1 MNLEI
6 FWVPPKFDKVKML
19 RSCSNLVCHSVK
31 KQLYPLSKSL
41 RLEEKLAPHQHCMLQ
56 KRSYHQKNCRPFEY
70 YMLQKLSYQTAVSPP
85 NLAILFHSSHQKGA
99 GGSPVLMQEQNK
111 CSEYFNPAKLL
122 ILNAKHLCETKVV
135 AINWHLY
142 KFLWLLLI
150 FTLKEHQVR
159 KLDLDFETVLETNL
173 FSNKRHWYKF
183 P

>member
-1 MNLEI
+1 M
-6 FWVPPKFDKVKML
+6 VPTKFDELKL
-19 RSCSNLVCHSVK
+19 IWYCSNLVCYSVK

-99 GGSPVLMQEQNK
+99 GGSPVLIQEQNVRNI
-111 CSEYFNPAKLL
+111 SIKLSL

-150 FTLKEHQVR
+150 FMLKEHQVR
-159 KLDLDFETVLETNL
+159 KLDLDFKTVLETNL
-173 FSNKRHWYKF
+173 FSNMRHWYKF
-183 P
+183 T